1 VWQRLA
7 RATRLRCG
15 ICFSTVEENQRV
27 RVLDRMIELVGLPTG
42 ITREGTLRLDQE
54 TLDAWKDEMDTVW
67 F

>member
-1 VWQRLA
+1 
-7 RATRLRCG
+7 
-15 ICFSTVEENQRV
+15 
-27 RVLDRMIELVGLPTG
+27 MIELVGLPTG